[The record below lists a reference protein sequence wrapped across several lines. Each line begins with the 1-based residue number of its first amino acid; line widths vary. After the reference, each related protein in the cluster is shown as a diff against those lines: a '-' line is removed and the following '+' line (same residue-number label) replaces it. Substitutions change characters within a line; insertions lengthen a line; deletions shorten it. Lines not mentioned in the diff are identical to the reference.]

1 MTGTALDA
9 DACYRASSGRDRR
22 FDGQFVM
29 AVRTTGIYCRPSCP
43 ARTPKRPHVEFFTTS
58 AAAHLAGYRACK
70 RCLPEAVPGSPEW
83 NSREDTS
90 ARAMRLIADGVV
102 DRDGVSALAARLG
115 YSTRQL
121 TRLLTEELGA
131 GPLALARA
139 QRAHNARHLLVS
151 TPMPAGDVAFAAG
164 FASIRQFN
172 DTIAEVFGMTP
183 TALRARARR
192 VEADAGAAAA
202 PGTVTVRLAAREP
215 FDGAG
220 VIEWLGRRA
229 LAGVEFAAGGAYT
242 RDGAYTR
249 SMRLASGAAT
259 MTIAPEP
266 AAVRVTARV
275 EHLADLPSLLTRARR
290 LVDLDADPEAID
302 AALATHPLLA
312 PAVAGRPG
320 IRIPGALDPVEMVA
334 RAILGQQVSVAAG
347 RTAVQRIVTALA
359 VPLPQALA
367 HSGVTHLFPQAD
379 VMADQV
385 YDLIGGPKARREA
398 LVRAC
403 AAIASG
409 QVRLDVGATREDFT
423 SELEALRGVGP
434 WTSHY
439 VALRVLGTTDI
450 LLTGDS
456 AVRAGAKAL
465 GLPHD
470 SRGLAEAATTLAP
483 WRSYLMMHLW
493 SAAAS
498 HASAPSTTTPGDH

>member
-1 MTGTALDA
+1 MTAAALDTE
-9 DACYRASSGRDRR
+9 ACYRASSGRDRR

-43 ARTPKRPHVEFFTTS
+43 ARTPHRPNVEFFRTS

-83 NSREDTS
+83 STREDVA

-102 DRDGVSALAARLG
+102 DRDGVPALAARLG
-115 YSTRQL
+115 YSSRQL

-139 QRAHNARHLLVS
+139 HRAQNARQLLVS
-151 TPMPAGDVAFAAG
+151 TTMPASDIAFAAG

-172 DTIAEVFGMTP
+172 DTIAEVFTLTP
-183 TALRARARR
+183 TALRERAHRSER
-192 VEADAGAAAA
+192 AASIL

-215 FDGAG
+215 FDGPG
-220 VIEWLGRRA
+220 VIAWLAARA
-229 LAGVEFAAGGAYT
+229 LTGIESSV
-242 RDGAYTR
+242 DGTYTR
-249 SMRLASGAAT
+249 SVRLAHGAGV

-266 AAVRVTARV
+266 GAVRVTARV
-275 EHLADLPSLLTRARR
+275 EHLADLPSLLTRTRR

-302 AALATHPLLA
+302 AALATHPLIA
-312 PAVAGRPG
+312 PAVATRPG
-320 IRIPGALDPVEMVA
+320 IRIPGALEPVEMVV
-334 RAILGQQVSVAAG
+334 RTIHGQQVSVAAG
-347 RTAVQRIVTALA
+347 RTAVQRIATALA
-359 VPLPQALA
+359 EPLPEGLA
-367 HSGVTHLFPQAD
+367 HAGVTHLFPTAD
-379 VMADQV
+379 ALTQGVAGV
-385 YDLIGGPKARREA
+385 ARGPRTRRDA

-409 QVRLDVGATREDFT
+409 EVVLDVGATRADFT
-423 SELEALRGVGP
+423 KALEAFPGIGP

-439 VALRVLGTTDI
+439 VALRVLGSPDI

-470 SRGLAEAATTLAP
+470 PRGLTAAAASLAP

-493 SAAAS
+493 SA
-498 HASAPSTTTPGDH
+498 SAPSTPGAA

>member
-1 MTGTALDA
+1 MTAATIDA
-9 DACYRASSGRDRR
+9 DACYRAASGRDRR

-83 NSREDTS
+83 NLREDAA

-102 DRDGVSALAARLG
+102 DRDGVPALAARLG

-121 TRLLTEELGA
+121 TRLLTDELGA

-151 TPMPAGDVAFAAG
+151 TPMPASDVAFAAG
-164 FASIRQFN
+164 FASVRQFN

-192 VEADAGAAAA
+192 AEADAGSAAV

-220 VIEWLGRRA
+220 VIGWLARRA
-229 LAGVEFAAGGAYT
+229 VVGVEMVE
-242 RDGAYTR
+242 DGAYTR
-249 SMRLASGAAT
+249 SVRLARGAAVV
-259 MTIAPEP
+259 TIAPEVGG
-266 AAVRVTARV
+266 VRVTARV
-275 EHLADLPSLLTRARR
+275 EHLADVPSLLTRARR
-290 LVDLDADPEAID
+290 LVDLDSDPEAVD
-302 AALATHPLLA
+302 AALAAHPLLA
-312 PAVAGRPG
+312 TVVTARSG
-320 IRIPGALDPVEMVA
+320 IRIPGALDPVEMVV

-347 RTAVQRIVTALA
+347 RTAVQRLVTALA

-367 HSGVTHLFPQAD
+367 HCGVTHLFPPAD

-385 YDLIGGPKARREA
+385 YDVIGGPQARREA

-403 AAIASG
+403 DAIASG
-409 QVRLDVGATREDFT
+409 HVRLDVGDTRADFT
-423 SELEALRGVGP
+423 SELEALPGIGP

-439 VALRVLGTTDI
+439 VALRVLGDTDI
-450 LLTGDS
+450 LLTGDA

-470 SRGLAEAATTLAP
+470 SRGLAEAATALAP

-498 HASAPSTTTPGDH
+498 HASAPSTSTPPTSTPGDD